1 MYYLRTESKVRAET
15 VADKVARVAL
25 VDDQRNII
33 YGKDDCPYCHMAK
46 EEFRILNIP
55 YDFIDIV
62 KLGKTA
68 AEVTGRKDVKTVPQ
82 IYIKGEYIGGYDEFM
97 THINKGHEENDECRA
112 CEG

>member
-1 MYYLRTESKVRAET
+1 MINAGISFGRGDVASGILRASA
-15 VADKVARVAL
+15 AL
-25 VDDQRNII
+25 PGAGQAITL
-33 YGKDDCPYCHMAK
+33 G
-46 EEFRILNIP
+46 
-55 YDFIDIV
+55 